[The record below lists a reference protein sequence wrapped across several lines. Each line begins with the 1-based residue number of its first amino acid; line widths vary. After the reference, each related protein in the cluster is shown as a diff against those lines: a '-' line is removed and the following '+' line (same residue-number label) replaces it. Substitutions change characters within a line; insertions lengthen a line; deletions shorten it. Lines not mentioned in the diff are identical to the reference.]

1 MFQAYLSKLYHQP
14 RYSSTEN
21 VIQKRATHK
30 IGLTMIAVSTPDDVF
45 QDMKSDVY
53 IAGTL
58 VRNRALNADVVAV
71 EILPRE
77 EWKVRPGWSALHKDY
92 IVILSD

>member
-1 MFQAYLSKLYHQP
+1 
-14 RYSSTEN
+14 
-21 VIQKRATHK
+21 
-30 IGLTMIAVSTPDDVF
+30 MIAVKTHDNDVS

-77 EWKVRPGWSALHKDY
+77 EWRVRSGWLATFTK
-92 IVILSD
+92 IKVILSD